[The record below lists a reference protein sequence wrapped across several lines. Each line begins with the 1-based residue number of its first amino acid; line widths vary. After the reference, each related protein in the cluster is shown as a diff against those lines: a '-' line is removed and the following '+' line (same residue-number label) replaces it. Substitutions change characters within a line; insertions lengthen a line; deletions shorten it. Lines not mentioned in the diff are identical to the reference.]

1 MLIRNPGGKCAFNDK
16 FDIGYG
22 TCPEDDISCRCP
34 VDDSD
39 DETLVKVLHMSRGR
53 IKIWMS
59 IPDIGLSHHPKN
71 EISVNY

>member
-39 DETLVKVLHMSRGR
+39 DETLVKVLVKGMDKEYR
-53 IKIWMS
+53 
-59 IPDIGLSHHPKN
+59 
-71 EISVNY
+71 